1 MRHAIS
7 YVSTANPN
15 LNKKDVANLF
25 KEVNE
30 FNKNHDITG
39 VLLFAETNFF
49 QLIEGEKK
57 EIMSLY
63 SRIKNDSRHNNIIK
77 FVDRHVKMP
86 AFFVDISIF
95 VTDTTKL
102 NSSNLK
108 IYLNQIDDLVTNER
122 RAVKR
127 VRQSISG
134 Q

>member
-77 FVDRHVKMP
+77 FVDRPVEIP
-86 AFFVDISIF
+86 AFDGYISRF

-108 IYLNQIDDLVTNER
+108 SYLHHIDVLDPNARKAVER
-122 RAVKR
+122 VL
-127 VRQSISG
+127 QSIAG
-134 Q
+134 E